1 MKRKQ
6 KQRREFTPGGP
17 WFAGQVLAANARGID
32 SNGSRSE
39 QVVEHHNLLGQRKQ
53 KNFMSVSSILSSNL
67 FSYNAQR
74 VQDRMQ
80 QLRKDFQQLG
90 QDLQTG
96 NLSGAQADF
105 AAMQKDGPQS
115 SSAQSSNPVAQA
127 IQQLSTDLQSG
138 NLTAAQQAYTNLQQ
152 DFQNQASPMRRP
164 HHHQRNHSGGG
175 QDTTISQVLSQ
186 LGQDLQSG
194 DVASAQKAY
203 STLQQDLEQYAIAN
217 GALDGMGS
225 TTMNASA

>member
-1 MKRKQ
+1 
-6 KQRREFTPGGP
+6 
-17 WFAGQVLAANARGID
+17 
-32 SNGSRSE
+32 
-39 QVVEHHNLLGQRKQ
+39 
-53 KNFMSVSSILSSNL
+53 MSVSSILSSNV
-67 FSYNAQR
+67 FSYNAQS

-80 QLRKDFQQLG
+80 QFRKDFQQLG

-115 SSAQSSNPVAQA
+115 SSTQSSNPVAQT

-138 NLTAAQQAYTNLQQ
+138 NLTGAQRDYTNLQQ
-152 DFQNQASPMRRP
+152 DFQNQASPMQRP
-164 HHHQRNHSGGG
+164 HHHHRNHSGGG
-175 QDTTISQVLSQ
+175 QDNGISQVLSQ

-194 DVASAQKAY
+194 DTASAQKAY

-225 TTMNASA
+225 TVKTSA